1 MDEIL
6 KEKIYD
12 DVKRGE
18 NWDINKQIELEKKQY
33 KETALKL
40 IAKAICHEDLKEI
53 KEIIEDLENEIGEI

>member
-12 DVKRGE
+12 DAKRGE
-18 NWDINKQIELEKKQY
+18 NWDIDKQIELEKKQY

-40 IAKAICHEDLKEI
+40 IAKAICREDLKEI